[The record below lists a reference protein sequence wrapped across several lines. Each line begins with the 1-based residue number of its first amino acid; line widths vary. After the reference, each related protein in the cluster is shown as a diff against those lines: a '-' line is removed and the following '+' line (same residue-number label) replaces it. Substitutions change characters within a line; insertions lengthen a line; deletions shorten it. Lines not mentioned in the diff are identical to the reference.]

1 MAHMITSPRKIL
13 LATAV
18 VVLSGGGVAS
28 AAVEPAASTAYSC
41 DALTSAN
48 VPSVKKRLTSQGI
61 DVSDVTGPVGLS
73 CRKTEEDGTGEGTDN
88 GESGGVTASVTG
100 VDGVAY
106 RCASAEEK
114 SGPRIVFFVDCAQS
128 TSVTG

>member
-1 MAHMITSPRKIL
+1 MITSPRKL
-13 LATAV
+13 LFATAV

-28 AAVEPAASTAYSC
+28 AAGEPTASTAYSC
-41 DALTSAN
+41 DALTSAS
-48 VPSVKKRLTSQGI
+48 VPAVKKRLTAQGV
-61 DVSDVTGPVGLS
+61 DVSNVTGPVGLS
-73 CRKTEEDGTGEGTDN
+73 CRKTTEDGTGEGGGN
-88 GESGGVTASVTG
+88 GESSGVAASVTG

-114 SGPRIVFFVDCAQS
+114 SGASVVFFVDCAQS

>member
-28 AAVEPAASTAYSC
+28 AAVEPAASSAYSC
-41 DALTSAN
+41 DALTSAS

-73 CRKTEEDGTGEGTDN
+73 CRKTAEDGTGEGT

-114 SGPRIVFFVDCAQS
+114 SGPRVVFFVDCAQS